1 MALLFD
7 EAQGA
12 FKDTGSQTSP
22 MKKSTG
28 LMRKQMSKMDEVAPR
43 GHTLAYITP
52 EEAQILNKGG
62 GGIDAQGNQMQGPYG
77 VPMYQGFMDR
87 FGRNRQTQKRESA
100 PPGEKGG
107 GGYQASNDR
116 SQQQKEIKQERPE
129 DMPSMLS
136 YIPPK
141 PKNTGIFD
149 WAESGKDNTKPVP
162 TIIEEEDKITLT
174 EDQLKDLE
182 KIDLHGHKSKG
193 KKWWDS
199 NFDKPIKSSNF
210 SANALLDIPNLAQG
224 KGFKNINPF
233 VQDIVDEYMTV
244 QEMLV
249 RRGNV
254 GRAETTGGTFDIAKN
269 IYVGALIATKSQK
282 EPLAKGVTG
291 VALNAIGQ
299 LAEVFHGGTVKGAT
313 QDFSDN
319 LDGVAFVTKYPNAT
333 REEILQYAETKALQ
347 KFDAEQ
353 NKMTAS
359 GFMKK
364 VEDITLK
371 MIGNDWVLT
380 SQN

>member
-1 MALLFD
+1 
-7 EAQGA
+7 
-12 FKDTGSQTSP
+12 
-22 MKKSTG
+22 
-28 LMRKQMSKMDEVAPR
+28 
-43 GHTLAYITP
+43 
-52 EEAQILNKGG
+52 
-62 GGIDAQGNQMQGPYG
+62 
-77 VPMYQGFMDR
+77 
-87 FGRNRQTQKRESA
+87 
-100 PPGEKGG
+100 
-107 GGYQASNDR
+107 QASNDR
-116 SQQQKEIKQERPE
+116 SQQQTNNQQQKETKQKRPK

-136 YIPPK
+136 YTPPK

-149 WAESGKDNTKPVP
+149 WTESGKDNTKPVP

-254 GRAETTGGTFDIAKN
+254 GHAETSGGMFDIAKN

-299 LAEVFHGGTVKGAT
+299 LAEVFQGGTVKAQA